1 MIWLAKMRRCAQLGS
16 PPISWQ
22 LVIMKCLHRKIRIGI
37 IAACTVAAVPVMGQQ
52 NQPEDSTG
60 RSVNKLVTAKRH
72 MVAAAHPDAVAVG
85 LEMLRRGGSAAD
97 AAIAVQL
104 VLSLVEPQSS
114 GIGGGAF
121 LLFHD
126 STKNRTVAFDG
137 RETAPIAATPD
148 LFLTEDG
155 TPMNFGAA
163 VVGGRSVGTPGT
175 VALLARLFQEHGKL
189 TWPELFAPAIRLARE
204 GFIVGPR
211 LAKML
216 ASDRGQRLRTYAAAR
231 DYFFP
236 GGEPLRAGARRTN
249 LQFAE
254 TLIAI
259 AERGPA
265 AFYSGAIAE
274 DIVAAVRNATGNPGS
289 LSLADLASYDI
300 VRRDPVCHGYRSYR
314 VCGMGPPSSGGLT
327 VGQTLGM
334 LSAFDLRAMTPDD
347 PQSWHLLAEASKLAF
362 ADRNQYIA
370 DSDFI
375 FVPEAG
381 LLDPDYVLKRATFIR
396 PETAILPPVVHGLPP
411 GTPKPIHAPDKQ
423 RGRPGTS
430 HISIVDDAGNA
441 VSMTTTIEGAFGSQL
456 MVRGFLLNNEL
467 TDFSFVPI
475 RDGKPVAN
483 RVEPRKR
490 PRSSMAPTLVF
501 NADGS
506 LRLIVG
512 SPGGSRIIGYVAK
525 TLVAALDWDMDI
537 QAAIDLGH
545 VVNRNGATDVE
556 AGTEAAALAPM
567 LKTLGHTVR
576 VRDLNSGLHG
586 IEIVD
591 GMLRGGADPRREG
604 IARGD

>member
-1 MIWLAKMRRCAQLGS
+1 MMRLRCTLLLGL
-16 PPISWQ
+16 ISAW
-22 LVIMKCLHRKIRIGI
+22 M
-37 IAACTVAAVPVMGQQ
+37 IAATPVFGQQ

-60 RSVNKLVTAKRH
+60 RTDNRLTTASRH
-72 MVAAAHPDAVAVG
+72 MVAAAHPDAVAAG

-104 VLSLVEPQSS
+104 VLNLVEPQSS

-126 STKNRTVAFDG
+126 AAKNRTVAFDG

-148 LFLTEDG
+148 LFLMADG
-155 TPMNFGAA
+155 TPVTFGTAI
-163 VVGGRSVGTPGT
+163 VGGRSVGTPGT
-175 VALLARLFQEHGKL
+175 VALLARVFQEHGKL
-189 TWPELFAPAIRLARE
+189 TWPELFAPAIRLAQE

-216 ASDRGQRLRTYAAAR
+216 ASDRGQRLRTFAPAR

-236 GGEPLRAGARRTN
+236 GGVPLRAGTRKTN
-249 LQFAE
+249 PAFAA

-265 AFYSGAIAE
+265 AFYTGAIAQ
-274 DIVAAVRNATGNPGS
+274 DIVATVRDAPGNPGR
-289 LSLADLASYDI
+289 LSLADLAAYDI

-327 VGQTLGM
+327 VGLTLGM
-334 LSAFDLRAMTPDD
+334 LTAFDLAGMGPDD

-362 ADRNQYIA
+362 ADRNQYMA
-370 DSDFI
+370 DADFVP
-375 FVPEAG
+375 VPEAG
-381 LLDPDYVLKRATFIR
+381 LLHPDYLAKRAAFIR
-396 PETAILPPVVHGLPP
+396 RETAILPPVVHGLPP
-411 GTPKPIHAPDKQ
+411 GVPAKKRAPDNQ
-423 RGRPGTS
+423 TGRPGTS
-430 HISIVDDAGNA
+430 HISIVDADGNA

-467 TDFSFVPI
+467 TDFSFIPSKA
-475 RDGKPVAN
+475 GQLVAN

-506 LRLIVG
+506 LRLVVG

-525 TLVAALDWDMDI
+525 TLVAVLDWDLDI

-545 VVNRNGATDVE
+545 VVNRNGATDFE
-556 AGTEAAALAPM
+556 AGTEAEAFVPAFKA
-567 LKTLGHTVR
+567 LGHTTR

-591 GMLRGGADPRREG
+591 GKLRGGADPRREG
-604 IARGD
+604 AARGD

>member
-1 MIWLAKMRRCAQLGS
+1 MMRFRCTFLFGL
-16 PPISWQ
+16 ISAW
-22 LVIMKCLHRKIRIGI
+22 V
-37 IAACTVAAVPVMGQQ
+37 IAATPVLGQE

-60 RSVNKLVTAKRH
+60 RTDNRLTTASRH
-72 MVAAAHPDAVAVG
+72 MVAAAHPDAVAAG

-104 VLSLVEPQSS
+104 VLNLVEPQSS

-126 STKNRTVAFDG
+126 ATQNRTVAFDG

-148 LFLTEDG
+148 MFLTSDG
-155 TPMNFGAA
+155 TPVTFGAA
-163 VVGGRSVGTPGT
+163 IVGGRSVGTPGT
-175 VALLARLFQEHGKL
+175 IALLARLFQQHGKL
-189 TWPELFAPAIRLARE
+189 TWPELFAPAIRLAQQ

-216 ASDRGQRLRTYAAAR
+216 ASDRGQRLRTFTAAR

-236 GGEPLRAGARRTN
+236 AGEPLRVGTRKTN
-249 LQFAE
+249 PEFAE

-265 AFYSGAIAE
+265 AFYTGPIAQ
-274 DIVAAVRNATGNPGS
+274 DIVDTVRDAPGNPGR

-327 VGQTLGM
+327 VGLTLGM
-334 LSAFDLRAMTPDD
+334 LTGFDLPGMGPDD

-362 ADRNQYIA
+362 ADRNQYVA
-370 DSDFI
+370 DGDFVP
-375 FVPEAG
+375 VPEAG
-381 LLDPDYVLKRATFIR
+381 LLHPDYLAKRAAFIR
-396 PETAILPPVVHGLPP
+396 RETSILPPVVHGLPP
-411 GTPKPIHAPDKQ
+411 GVPARKRAPDTQ
-423 RGRPGTS
+423 TGRPGTS
-430 HISIVDDAGNA
+430 HISIVDGAGNA

-467 TDFSFVPI
+467 TDFSFLPSK
-475 RDGKPVAN
+475 DGQLVAN

-506 LRLIVG
+506 LRLVVG

-525 TLVAALDWDMDI
+525 TLVAVLDWDLDI

-545 VVNRNGATDVE
+545 VVNRNGATDFE
-556 AGTEAAALAPM
+556 AGTEAEALVPAF
-567 LKTLGHTVR
+567 KALGHTTR

-591 GMLRGGADPRREG
+591 GKLRGGADPRREG
-604 IARGD
+604 VARGD

>member
-1 MIWLAKMRRCAQLGS
+1 MIHFRRTFLFGLISAWVIAT
-16 PPISWQ
+16 PP
-22 LVIMKCLHRKIRIGI
+22 
-37 IAACTVAAVPVMGQQ
+37 AFGQQ

-60 RSVNKLVTAKRH
+60 RTENRLVTAQRH
-72 MVAAAHPDAVAVG
+72 MVAAAHPDAVAAG

-104 VLSLVEPQSS
+104 VLNLVEPQSS

-126 STKNRTVAFDG
+126 GATKRTVAFDG

-148 LFLTEDG
+148 LFLTDDG
-155 TPMNFGAA
+155 TPMKFGAA
-163 VVGGRSVGTPGT
+163 IVGGRSVGTPGT

-189 TWPELFAPAIRLARE
+189 TWAELFAPAIRLAQE

-216 ASDRGQRLRTYAAAR
+216 ASERGHRLRTFSAAR

-236 GGEPLRAGARRTN
+236 GGEPLRAGTRKTN
-249 LQFAE
+249 PAFAE

-274 DIVAAVRNATGNPGS
+274 DIVAAVRNAPDSPGR
-289 LSLADLASYDI
+289 LSLADLAAYDA
-300 VRRDPVCHGYRSYR
+300 VRRAPVCHGYRSYR
-314 VCGMGPPSSGGLT
+314 VCGIGPPSSGGLT
-327 VGQTLGM
+327 VGLTLGM
-334 LSAFDLRAMTPDD
+334 LTAFDLPGMGPDD

-362 ADRNQYIA
+362 ADRNRYMA
-370 DSDFI
+370 DGDFVP
-375 FVPEAG
+375 VPEAG
-381 LLDPDYVLKRATFIR
+381 LLDPAYVAKRAGFIR
-396 PETAILPPVVHGLPP
+396 RETSILPPVVHGLPP
-411 GTPKPIHAPDKQ
+411 GAPTQKRAPDTQ
-423 RGRPGTS
+423 TGRPGTS
-430 HISIVDDAGNA
+430 HISIVDADGNA

-467 TDFSFVPI
+467 TDFSFLPR
-475 RDGKPVAN
+475 RDGQLVAN

-501 NADGS
+501 NADGA
-506 LRLIVG
+506 LRLVVG

-525 TLVAALDWDMDI
+525 TLVAVLDWKMDI

-545 VVNRNGATDVE
+545 VVNRNGATDFE
-556 AGTEAAALAPM
+556 AGTEAERFVPAFKA
-567 LKTLGHTVR
+567 LGHAAR

-586 IEIVD
+586 IEILD
-591 GMLRGGADPRREG
+591 GKLRGGADPRREG
-604 IARGD
+604 VARGD

>member
-1 MIWLAKMRRCAQLGS
+1 MWAF
-16 PPISWQ
+16 
-22 LVIMKCLHRKIRIGI
+22 
-37 IAACTVAAVPVMGQQ
+37 AAAPASGQQ

-60 RSVNKLVTAKRH
+60 RSDNRLVTANRH
-72 MVAAAHPDAVAVG
+72 MVAAAHPDAVAAG

-104 VLSLVEPQSS
+104 VLNLVEPQSS

-126 STKNRTVAFDG
+126 AQKNRTVAFDG

-148 LFLTEDG
+148 MFLTSDG
-155 TPMNFGAA
+155 TPVTFGAA
-163 VVGGRSVGTPGT
+163 IVGGRSVGTPGT
-175 VALLARLFQEHGKL
+175 IALLARLFQQHGKL
-189 TWPELFAPAIRLARE
+189 TWPELFAPAIRLAQQ

-216 ASDRGQRLRTYAAAR
+216 ASDRGQRLRTFTAAR

-236 GGEPLRAGARRTN
+236 AGEPLRVGTRKTN
-249 LQFAE
+249 PEFAE

-265 AFYSGAIAE
+265 AFYTGPIAQ
-274 DIVAAVRNATGNPGS
+274 DIVDTVRDAPGNPGR

-327 VGQTLGM
+327 VGLTLGM
-334 LSAFDLRAMTPDD
+334 LTGFDLPGMGPDD

-362 ADRNQYIA
+362 ADRNQYVA
-370 DSDFI
+370 DGDFVP
-375 FVPEAG
+375 VPEAG
-381 LLDPDYVLKRATFIR
+381 LLHPDYLAKRAAFIR
-396 PETAILPPVVHGLPP
+396 RETSILPPVVHGLPP
-411 GTPKPIHAPDKQ
+411 GVPARKRAPDTQ
-423 RGRPGTS
+423 TGRPGTS
-430 HISIVDDAGNA
+430 HISIVDGAGNA

-467 TDFSFVPI
+467 TDFSFLPSK
-475 RDGKPVAN
+475 DGQLVAN

-506 LRLIVG
+506 LRLVVG

-525 TLVAALDWDMDI
+525 TLVAVLDWDLDI

-545 VVNRNGATDVE
+545 VVNRNGATDFE
-556 AGTEAAALAPM
+556 AGTEAEALVPAF
-567 LKTLGHTVR
+567 KALGHTTR

-591 GMLRGGADPRREG
+591 GKLRGGADPRREG
-604 IARGD
+604 VARGD

>member
-1 MIWLAKMRRCAQLGS
+1 MWAF
-16 PPISWQ
+16 
-22 LVIMKCLHRKIRIGI
+22 
-37 IAACTVAAVPVMGQQ
+37 AAAPASGQQ

-60 RSVNKLVTAKRH
+60 RSDNRLVTANRH
-72 MVAAAHPDAVAVG
+72 MVAAAHPDAVAAG

-104 VLSLVEPQSS
+104 VLNLVEPQSS

-126 STKNRTVAFDG
+126 ATQNRTVAFDG

-148 LFLTEDG
+148 MFLTSDG
-155 TPMNFGAA
+155 TPVTFGAA
-163 VVGGRSVGTPGT
+163 IVGGRSVGTPGT
-175 VALLARLFQEHGKL
+175 IALLARLFQQHGKL
-189 TWPELFAPAIRLARE
+189 TWPELFAPAIRLAQQ

-216 ASDRGQRLRTYAAAR
+216 ASDRGQRLRTFTAAR

-236 GGEPLRAGARRTN
+236 AGEPLRVGTRKTN
-249 LQFAE
+249 PEFAE

-265 AFYSGAIAE
+265 AFYTGPIAQ
-274 DIVAAVRNATGNPGS
+274 DIVDTVRDAPGNPGR

-327 VGQTLGM
+327 VGLTLGM
-334 LSAFDLRAMTPDD
+334 LTGFDLPGMGPDD

-362 ADRNQYIA
+362 ADRNQYVA
-370 DSDFI
+370 DGDFVP
-375 FVPEAG
+375 VPEAG
-381 LLDPDYVLKRATFIR
+381 LLHPDYLAKRAAFIR
-396 PETAILPPVVHGLPP
+396 RETSILPPVVHGLPP
-411 GTPKPIHAPDKQ
+411 GVPARKRAPDTQ
-423 RGRPGTS
+423 TGRPGTS
-430 HISIVDDAGNA
+430 HISIVDGAGNA

-467 TDFSFVPI
+467 TDFSFLPSK
-475 RDGKPVAN
+475 DGQLVAN

-506 LRLIVG
+506 LRLVVG

-525 TLVAALDWDMDI
+525 TLVAVLDWDLDI

-545 VVNRNGATDVE
+545 VVNRNGATDFE
-556 AGTEAAALAPM
+556 AGTEAEALVPAF
-567 LKTLGHTVR
+567 KALGHTTR

-591 GMLRGGADPRREG
+591 GKLRGGADPRREG
-604 IARGD
+604 VARGD